1 MMMNIKR
8 LGIKRLK
15 IKQQRGNTLL
25 GLIIG
30 ALVGLG
36 AALAVAVYVTKVP
49 VPFLNKNQPRSAD
62 TDAAETKKNKDW
74 DPNSPLAGKNP
85 AKPAPAA
92 SGSLGTGP
100 AVPPAADAPTAA
112 ASKPKVSA
120 DPLGDLAK
128 AKSEAKSESKSE
140 AKSEIKAAA
149 KAESKSESKSDT
161 KADAALATS
170 GADPFSYFIQVG
182 AFRTPED
189 AEQQRAKL
197 SLIGFQAK
205 ITEREQSGRTVFRVR
220 LGPFD
225 KKDEADKTKEKLDSQ
240 SIETALVR
248 VQR

>member
-1 MMMNIKR
+1 MQV
-8 LGIKRLK
+8 
-15 IKQQRGNTLL
+15 KQLPGERQHGNTLL

-62 TDAAETKKNKDW
+62 TDAAEAKKNKDW
-74 DPNSPLAGKNP
+74 DPNMPLAGKNSI
-85 AKPAPAA
+85 KSAPSV
-92 SGSLGTGP
+92 SGQVGTVA
-100 AVPPAADAPTAA
+100 AVPPSSA
-112 ASKPKVSA
+112 ASAATAGKSRVSA

-128 AKSEAKSESKSE
+128 AKSEARTV
-140 AKSEIKAAA
+140 AKPGAKPETASPAA
-149 KAESKSESKSDT
+149 
-161 KADAALATS
+161 
-170 GADPFSYFIQVG
+170 GGVDPFSYFIQAG

-197 SLIGFQAK
+197 SLMGFQAK
-205 ITEREQSGRTVFRVR
+205 VTEREQSGRIVYRVR

-225 KKDEADKTKEKLDSQ
+225 KKDDADRTKEKLDSQ
-240 SIETALVR
+240 SVETALVR